1 MSRLRMKVR
10 RAHKIALEPTG
21 PQRQQFVR
29 AAGCARFAWNWAL
42 AEWKRQFKAGGKP
55 TANALKRQFNA
66 VKGEQFPWLYES
78 PKDANLQPFA
88 HLNEAFQRFFKKLA
102 KSPAFKKKG
111 RCKDAFYVSN
121 DKFSLDGKR
130 VRLPRIGWV
139 KMREALRFEG
149 KVLGATVSRTADRWF
164 LAVQV
169 ETELFPLQQVPST
182 IAQEGRPSGSETQAC
197 VVGVDLGI
205 KHLAVL
211 SDGQVFDNPKPL
223 RRALR
228 KLRRLNRRLHRKLK
242 GSANRRKAAG
252 RVSRLHARMT
262 NVRQDTLHKLTALL
276 SRNYGHVVIEDPV
289 SSTGQALN
297 VSGMLR
303 KRRLA
308 RAIADVGLHEFRRQ
322 LTYKAEV
329 DGTLVTVVD
338 RWYAS
343 SKTCS
348 GCGTVKEIL
357 ALSQRDYVCMA
368 CGLVKDRDWNAACNL
383 ERYPG
388 LRGNP
393 TPPEQGRRGT
403 RGRWP
408 SRHGSVKLR
417 WTKQEFMRSNLRAC
431 ASN

>member
-1 MSRLRMKVR
+1 MKVR
-10 RAHKIALEPTG
+10 RAHRIALEPTG
-21 PQRQQFVR
+21 QQRQQFVR

-42 AEWKRQFKAGGKP
+42 AEWKQQYKAGAKP
-55 TANALKRQFNA
+55 TANALKKQFNA
-66 VKGEQFPWLYES
+66 VKRDLFPWLYES

-88 HLNEAFQRFFKKLA
+88 ALHEAFQRFFKKLA
-102 KSPAFKKKG
+102 KHPTFKKKG

-149 KVLGATVSRTADRWF
+149 KVLGATVTRTADRWF

-169 ETELFPLQQVPST
+169 ETELFPLQQV
-182 IAQEGRPSGSETQAC
+182 QGRLSRSETQAN

-211 SDGQVFDNPKPL
+211 SDGRTFDNSNPL
-223 RRALR
+223 RVALR

-242 GSANRRKAAG
+242 GSANRRKTAG

-276 SRNYGHVVIEDPV
+276 SRNYGHVVIED
-289 SSTGQALN
+289 LN

-303 KRRLA
+303 NRRLA
-308 RAIADVGLHEFRRQ
+308 RAIADVGFHEFRRQ
-322 LTYKAEV
+322 LTYKAEA
-329 DGTLVTVVD
+329 DGTLVTVAD

-393 TPPEQGRRGT
+393 TPVDTGALAE
-403 RGRWP
+403 P
-408 SRHGSVKLR
+408 SWLGETPVDEAGIH
-417 WTKQEFMRSNLRAC
+417 T
-431 ASN
+431 